1 MAVRVGEQGS
11 DYISK
16 ILSERR
22 KAKKPLMEKLRRAR
36 INDSLN
42 ELKSLVLDALNKDVS
57 RYSKM
62 EKADILEMTVQ
73 YMRDLKREECK
84 SQGQTRTAE
93 YRAGYNQC
101 AAEINRNLSNVSGA
115 DQLRSKLLSHLAQS
129 CCQGNTPAAPVPVS
143 RIGATSPVAAPET
156 TSLCTSAPLTPIW
169 IPYPSPPPS
178 PVYCSPSGSPTLSPR
193 NSSVDCTPFNASTSV
208 VPVTSAVLHQ
218 EVNYNE
224 LTTHLKAKKPQVWRP
239 W

>member
-1 MAVRVGEQGS
+1 MAVHVSEQSS
-11 DYISK
+11 DYVSK

-73 YMRDLKREECK
+73 YMRELKREESK
-84 SQGQTRTAE
+84 PQGQARIAE
-93 YRAGYNQC
+93 YRAGFNHC
-101 AAEINRNLSNVSGA
+101 ADEINRNLSSVEGA

-129 CCQGNTPAAPVPVS
+129 CCQGDTTISAPAASSKMGVTGQVMS
-143 RIGATSPVAAPET
+143 AET
-156 TSLCTSAPLTPIW
+156 TALTSLTPIW

-178 PVYCSPSGSPTLSPR
+178 PVYMSPSGSP
-193 NSSVDCTPFNASTSV
+193 ASTPRSPTSSDSTPYAMGLPV
-208 VPVTSAVLHQ
+208 VPITAPVPVLTKERN
-218 EVNYNE
+218 EVKQ
-224 LTTHLKAKKPQVWRP
+224 TVQSKKPQVWRP